1 MEMVYQEGGLLL
13 KVDYLVRMPVIRL
26 VCQQGGDEFGQD
38 AFDQIGLSAGRR

>member
-26 VCQQGGDEFGQD
+26 VCQQGGNEFGQD
-38 AFDQIGLSAGRR
+38 ACDHTGLSTGWK